1 MENGAESSLINQ
13 EAGIE
18 ICGDNREIYLQI
30 LSLMLDYEGGEKG
43 RTLTDSFKNQDW
55 MLFGNEVHALKSSA
69 AGIGAA
75 ALSKAAKEMEAAVDG
90 KDFNYVENHQEAFFK
105 LLQDTISEI
114 HTILET

>member
-1 MENGAESSLINQ
+1 MENGAEGSLINQ

-43 RTLTDSFKNQDW
+43 RMLTDSYKNQNW
-55 MLFGNEVHALKSSA
+55 PLFANEVHALKSSA

-75 ALSKAAKEMEAAVDG
+75 VLSKAAQEMETAVD
-90 KDFNYVENHQEAFFK
+90 KEDFNYVENHQEAFFK

-114 HTILET
+114 HTILDA

>member
-1 MENGAESSLINQ
+1 MENGAGASLINQ

-30 LSLMLDYEGGEKG
+30 LTLMLDYEGGEKG
-43 RTLTDSFKNQDW
+43 QMLTDSYKNQDW
-55 MLFGNEVHALKSSA
+55 PLFGNEVHALKSSA

-75 ALSKAAKEMEAAVDG
+75 TLSEAAKKMEAAVDEE
-90 KDFNYVENHQEAFFK
+90 DFNYVENHQEAFFK

-114 HTILET
+114 HAILDA